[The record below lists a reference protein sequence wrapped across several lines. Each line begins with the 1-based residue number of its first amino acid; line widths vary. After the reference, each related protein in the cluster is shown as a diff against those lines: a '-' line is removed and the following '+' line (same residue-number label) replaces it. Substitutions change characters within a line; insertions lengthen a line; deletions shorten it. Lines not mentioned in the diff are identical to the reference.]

1 MIEVSLQSPIK
12 DNRILSKRL
21 FSQIQIFWEDEAYQY
36 ANTDI
41 FYDVV

>member
-1 MIEVSLQSPIK
+1 MIEASLQSPIK
-12 DNRILSKRL
+12 DNRILSETFLTDSDLLGK
-21 FSQIQIFWEDEAYQY
+21 DEAYQY